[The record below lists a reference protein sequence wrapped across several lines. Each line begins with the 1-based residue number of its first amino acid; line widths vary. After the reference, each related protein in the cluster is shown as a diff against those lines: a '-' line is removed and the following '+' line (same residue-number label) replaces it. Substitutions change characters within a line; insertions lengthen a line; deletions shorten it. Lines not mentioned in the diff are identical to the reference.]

1 MINLDDASM
10 IFTLNGELL
19 ITSKGSELA
28 FADYE
33 IDNGKSTNLPTPFHV
48 HKVKGTPGNG
58 MRSSASSLMAH

>member
-33 IDNGKSTNLPTPFHV
+33 IENGKSTTQ
-48 HKVKGTPGNG
+48 
-58 MRSSASSLMAH
+58 SSLILQGWRDPG